1 MEPITPPPPPLY
13 PESSPTDQLPSS
25 TRFAPPVS
33 PPALRRL
40 VWGVTAVTMDAVPPP
55 EWTVEDVTLWL
66 QFSGLSQYVATVT
79 GS

>member
-1 MEPITPPPPPLY
+1 
-13 PESSPTDQLPSS
+13 
-25 TRFAPPVS
+25 
-33 PPALRRL
+33 
-40 VWGVTAVTMDAVPPP
+40 MDAVPPP